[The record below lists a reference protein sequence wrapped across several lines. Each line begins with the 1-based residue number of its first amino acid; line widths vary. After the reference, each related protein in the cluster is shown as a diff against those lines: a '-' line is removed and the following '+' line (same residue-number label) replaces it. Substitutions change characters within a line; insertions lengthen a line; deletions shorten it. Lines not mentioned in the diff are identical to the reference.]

1 MNKVTNEV
9 IEESVTEELSSFDL
23 ENANGGVKAPIPI
36 LVQPGAPTTP
46 IDSI

>member
-9 IEESVTEELSSFDL
+9 IEENFTEELSSSDL

-36 LVQPGAPTTP
+36 LIQPGVPTTP